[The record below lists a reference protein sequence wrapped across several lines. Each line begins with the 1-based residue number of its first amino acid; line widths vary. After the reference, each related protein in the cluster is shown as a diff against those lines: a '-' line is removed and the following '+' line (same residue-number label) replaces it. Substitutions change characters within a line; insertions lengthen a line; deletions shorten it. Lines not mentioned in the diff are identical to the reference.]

1 MTITRNDAEK
11 ASLVTASQSR
21 KFLGDEEAFKGK
33 YSKTVLQTLAFAYR
47 PYRWPL
53 SGLLICGFLGRI
65 LMLGNANLVSWWA
78 DPKSRPAFLTSFTH
92 DQFIQLLSGVTTSG
106 FLLISLY
113 RVCFSRISAQAIS
126 RLYDEVTL
134 RTSRL
139 PMTFFDTQP
148 VGRIVTRFSSDYG
161 NVFRLFGGP
170 LAEFFAIIFDL
181 TSMAF
186 LIWLANPWFLLLF
199 VTVAVLQGLV
209 YKLNQKSLRRE
220 RRELSASRSP
230 SISHFAE
237 SAQGVTSIRVFDRV
251 TTFFDRFDR
260 LNGYYL
266 TRRLRTSNFLYL
278 FSLQMGGLTALLFLS
293 TGILG
298 WYLTA
303 TGQASIGSV
312 GVAFAF
318 IMLSAASIQMFFEW
332 LAAFEE
338 ALTGVERLDDYLR
351 RPLEP
356 GLKLPTTAT
365 FEIGHPKYTNA
376 EEAHTAREKMTLRRA
391 ASVQV
396 SGLRFRYA
404 QDLPWVLDGLS
415 FEIKPG
421 EKVGI
426 VGRTGSGKSSLI
438 QALFRLYKIEEG
450 EIRIEGREASV
461 DRAGNGADLGVYRRS
476 MAYIAQEPTLFRG
489 TLRENLDLL
498 GLYSDTLLIEA
509 LERVELGGWF
519 REQPAG
525 LKTEIEEKGKNLSAG
540 ERQLLCMARCLLQD
554 APIVVMDE
562 ATSAIDPQTEEV
574 LVKATEE
581 FFADR
586 TQIIIAHRL
595 STLIN
600 CDRVLWL
607 KSGKAKMFDRPE
619 VVLPLFR
626 ESELREFDI
635 T

>member
-1 MTITRNDAEK
+1 MSE
-11 ASLVTASQSR
+11 SR
-21 KFLGDEEAFKGK
+21 KFLGDEEAFKGR
-33 YSKTVLQTLAFAYR
+33 YSKTVLETLGFAYK
-47 PYRWPL
+47 PFRWQIA
-53 SGLLICGFLGRI
+53 GLIVCGFAGRV

-78 DPKSRPAFLTSFTH
+78 DPKTRPDWLGAFTH
-92 DQFIQLLSGVTTSG
+92 DDFIKLLATVTTAG

-113 RVCFSRISAQAIS
+113 RVMFSRISAKAIS
-126 RLYDEVTL
+126 SLYDEVTL

-181 TSMAF
+181 TAMAF
-186 LIWLANPWFLLLF
+186 LIGLANPWFLCLF
-199 VTVAVLQGLV
+199 VGVALLQGVV
-209 YKLNQKSLRRE
+209 YKLNQKTLRRE

-251 TTFFDRFDR
+251 TTFFERFDR
-260 LNGYYL
+260 LNYFYL
-266 TRRLRTSNFLYL
+266 NRRMRTSNFLYL

-293 TGILG
+293 TGVLG
-298 WYLTA
+298 WWLVE
-303 TGQASIGSV
+303 TGAASIGSI

-318 IMLSAASIQMFFEW
+318 VMLSAASIQMFFEW

-338 ALTGVERLDDYLR
+338 AMTGVERLNDYLR
-351 RPLEP
+351 RDLEP
-356 GLKLPTTAT
+356 GLKLPTSAK
-365 FEIGHPKYTNA
+365 FDLKQPKHSVDDENKL
-376 EEAHTAREKMTLRRA
+376 ARERMTMRRA
-391 ASVQV
+391 AGVQV
-396 SGLRFRYA
+396 KDLRFRYA
-404 QDLPWVLDGLS
+404 PDLPWVLDGLS

-438 QALFRLYKIEEG
+438 QALFRLYKIDEG
-450 EIRIEGREASV
+450 DIRIEGQQASV
-461 DRAGNGADLGVYRRS
+461 ETAPSGSVSIPPNGADLSVYRRS

-498 GLYSDTLLIEA
+498 GLYSDTLLIES

-519 REQPAG
+519 REQASG

-607 KSGKAKMFDRPE
+607 KAGKAKMFDRPE

-626 ESELREFDI
+626 EAELREF
-635 T
+635 TVG

>member
-1 MTITRNDAEK
+1 M
-11 ASLVTASQSR
+11 
-21 KFLGDEEAFKGK
+21 
-33 YSKTVLQTLAFAYR
+33 LA
-47 PYRWPL
+47 
-53 SGLLICGFLGRI
+53 
-65 LMLGNANLVSWWA
+65 NANLVSMWA
-78 DPKSRPAFLTSFTH
+78 DPKIRPAWLADFTS
-92 DQFIQLLSGVTTSG
+92 DQFVLLLSGVTLAG
-106 FLLISLY
+106 FIMISLY
-113 RVCFSRISAQAIS
+113 RVAFSRISAKAIS
-126 RLYDEVTL
+126 QLYDEVTL

-139 PMTFFDTQP
+139 SMTFFDTQP

-181 TSMAF
+181 VSMAILIGFANVYF
-186 LIWLANPWFLLLF
+186 LALFLF
-199 VTVAVLQGLV
+199 VALIQGLV
-209 YKLNQKSLRRE
+209 YKLNQPALRRE
-220 RRELSASRSP
+220 RRALSASRSP

-251 TTFFDRFDR
+251 TTFFDRFENLNR
-260 LNGYYL
+260 LYL
-266 TRRLRTSNFLYL
+266 ERRMRTSNFLYL
-278 FSLQMGGLTALLFLS
+278 FSLQMGGLTAALFLA

-298 WYLTA
+298 WWLVD
-303 TGQASIGSV
+303 TGQASVASV

-332 LAAFEE
+332 MAQFEE
-338 ALTGVERLDDYLR
+338 AMTGVERLDEYLR
-351 RPLEP
+351 RDLEP
-356 GLKLPTTAT
+356 GLKLPTTAK
-365 FEIGHPKYTNA
+365 FELGHPRYSVDD
-376 EEAHTAREKMTLRRA
+376 ESRLSRERMTLRRA
-391 ASVQV
+391 ASVHV
-396 SGLRFRYA
+396 KDLRFRYA
-404 QDLPWVLDGLS
+404 EDLPWVLDGVT
-415 FEIKPG
+415 FEIKAG

-438 QALFRLYKIEEG
+438 QALFRLYKIEQG
-450 EIRIEGREASV
+450 EIRIEGQPAAVSGKSEV
-461 DRAGNGADLGVYRRS
+461 NGVPNEGADLSVYRRS

-489 TLRENLDLL
+489 SLRENLDLL

-509 LERVELGGWF
+509 LERVELGSWF
-519 REQPAG
+519 REQHAG

-595 STLIN
+595 STLIH

-607 KSGKAKMFDRPE
+607 KAGTVKMFDRPE

-626 ESELREFDI
+626 EAELREF
-635 T
+635 TVS

>member
-1 MTITRNDAEK
+1 MK
-11 ASLVTASQSR
+11 SR
-21 KFLGDEEAFKGK
+21 KFIGDEEQFKGR
-33 YSKTVLQTLAFAYR
+33 YSRNVVRTLKLAYGPVR
-47 PYRWPL
+47 YKIL
-53 SGLLICGFLGRI
+53 GLLACGFVGRL
-65 LMLGNANLVSWWA
+65 LMLGNANLVSLWA
-78 DPKSRPAFLTSFTH
+78 DPKIRPFWMQSFSNEQFLY
-92 DQFIQLLSGVTTSG
+92 LLGAVTLAG

-113 RVCFSRISAQAIS
+113 RMMFSRLSARVISG
-126 RLYDEVTL
+126 LYDEVTL

-181 TSMAF
+181 ISMSI
-186 LIWLANPWFLLLF
+186 LIGLANPWFLLLF
-199 VTVAVLQGLV
+199 LIIGGLQGLV
-209 YKLNQKSLRRE
+209 YKLNQNALRRE
-220 RRELSASRSP
+220 RRELAASRSP

-251 TTFFDRFDR
+251 ATFFDRFQD
-260 LNGYYL
+260 LNLYYL
-266 TRRLRTSNFLYL
+266 GRRFRTSNYLYL
-278 FSLQMGGLTALLFLS
+278 FSLQMGALTSLLFIA

-298 WYLTA
+298 WWLVETNRA
-303 TGQASIGSV
+303 AIASV

-332 LAAFEE
+332 MAQFEE
-338 ALTGVERLDDYLR
+338 AMTGVERLDDYLR
-351 RPLEP
+351 RDLEP
-356 GLKLPTTAT
+356 GLRLPATAA
-365 FEIGHPKYTNA
+365 FDLGHPRYAA
-376 EEAHTAREKMTLRRA
+376 EDEAKLAREKLTLRKA
-391 ASVQV
+391 ASVEV
-396 SGLRFRYA
+396 KNLRFRYA
-404 QDLPWVLDGLS
+404 PDLPWVLNGVS
-415 FEIKPG
+415 FEIRAG

-438 QALFRLYKIEEG
+438 QALFRLYKIDEG
-450 EIRIEGREASV
+450 EIRIEGHEACVTEKTSLGEAQ
-461 DRAGNGADLGVYRRS
+461 DGMDLGVYRRS
-476 MAYIAQEPTLFRG
+476 MSYIAQEPTLFRG

-498 GLYSDTLLIEA
+498 GLYSDTLLIES

-595 STLIN
+595 STLIH

-607 KSGKAKMFDRPE
+607 KGGVVKMYDHPR

-626 ESELREFDI
+626 EAELREFES

>member
-1 MTITRNDAEK
+1 MTAAKTESTSK
-11 ASLVTASQSR
+11 TR
-21 KFLGDEEAFKGK
+21 KFLGEEEEFKGK
-33 YSKTVLQTLAFAYR
+33 YSRTVLQTLGFAYR
-47 PYRWPL
+47 PYKWRITAL
-53 SGLLICGFLGRI
+53 MAFGFVGRI

-78 DPKSRPAFLTSFTH
+78 DPKSRPAWLTSFNH
-92 DQFIQLLSGVTTSG
+92 EEFVQLLTLVTVAG
-106 FLLISLY
+106 FILISLY
-113 RVCFSRISAQAIS
+113 RVYFSRLSAQAIS
-126 RLYDEVTL
+126 HLYDEVTL

-139 PMTFFDTQP
+139 AMTFFDTQP

-181 TSMAF
+181 IAMTI
-186 LIWLANPWFLLLF
+186 LIGLANPLFLVLF
-199 VTVAVLQGLV
+199 VCVAGLQGVV

-251 TTFFDRFDR
+251 TTFFERFDR
-260 LNGYYL
+260 LNSHYL
-266 TRRLRTSNFLYL
+266 GRRMRTTNFLYW
-278 FSLQMGGLTALLFLS
+278 FSLQMGALTAFLFVS

-298 WYLTA
+298 WYLVDA
-303 TGQASIGSV
+303 GQASIGSV

-338 ALTGVERLDDYLR
+338 AMTGVERLNDYLR
-351 RPLEP
+351 RDLEP
-356 GLKLPTTAT
+356 GLKLPSTAA
-365 FEIGHPKYTNA
+365 FELGHPKYSRA
-376 EEAHTAREKMTLRRA
+376 EETKLSHEKLTLRRA
-391 ASVQV
+391 AGLQV
-396 SGLRFRYA
+396 KDLRFRYA
-404 QDLPWVLDGLS
+404 PDLPWVLDGLS

-461 DRAGNGADLGVYRRS
+461 DQGPDGADLGVYRRS

-498 GLYSDTLLIEA
+498 ELYSDTLLIES
-509 LERVELGGWF
+509 LERVELGSWF

-595 STLIN
+595 STLIH

-626 ESELREFDI
+626 EAELREFNV

>member
-1 MTITRNDAEK
+1 MSEAK
-11 ASLVTASQSR
+11 PPPSQTR
-21 KFLGDEEAFKGK
+21 KFLGDEEAFRGR
-33 YSKTVLQTLAFAYR
+33 YSSTVLETLGFAYK
-47 PYRWPL
+47 PYRFRII
-53 SGLLICGFLGRI
+53 GLMICGFLGRI

-78 DPKSRPAFLTSFTH
+78 DPKARPSWFATFEHDDFIKLLAF
-92 DQFIQLLSGVTTSG
+92 VTTAG
-106 FLLISLY
+106 FFLISIY
-113 RVCFSRISAQAIS
+113 RIAFSRLSARAIS
-126 RLYDEVTL
+126 SLYDEVTL

-170 LAEFFAIIFDL
+170 LAEFFGIIFDL
-181 TSMAF
+181 VAMAI
-186 LIWLANPWFLLLF
+186 LIGLANPWFLALF
-199 VTVAVLQGLV
+199 VGVALLQALV
-209 YKLNQKSLRRE
+209 YKLNQKTLRRE

-237 SAQGVTSIRVFDRV
+237 SAQGVTSIRVFDRL
-251 TTFFDRFDR
+251 TTFFERFDR
-260 LNGYYL
+260 LNRYYL
-266 TRRLRTSNFLYL
+266 NRRMRTSNYLYL
-278 FSLQMGGLTALLFLS
+278 FSLQMGALTAVLFLS
-293 TGILG
+293 TGALG
-298 WYLTA
+298 WYLVEN
-303 TGQASIGSV
+303 GKASIGSV

-338 ALTGVERLDDYLR
+338 AMTGVERLNDYLR
-351 RPLEP
+351 RELEP
-356 GLKLPTTAT
+356 GLKLPTTAQ
-365 FEIGHPKYTNA
+365 FELKQPKYT
-376 EEAHTAREKMTLRRA
+376 ETDEKKLAHEKMTLKRA
-391 ASVQV
+391 AGVLV
-396 SGLRFRYA
+396 KDLRFRYA
-404 QDLPWVLDGLS
+404 DDLPWVLDGLS
-415 FEIKPG
+415 FEIKAG

-438 QALFRLYKIEEG
+438 QALFRLYKISEG
-450 EIRIEGREASV
+450 EIRIEGQQACVDQTAS
-461 DRAGNGADLGVYRRS
+461 GADLVVYRRS

-498 GLYSDTLLIEA
+498 GIYSDTLLIES
-509 LERVELGGWF
+509 LERVELGPWF
-519 REQPAG
+519 REQAYG

-607 KSGKAKMFDRPE
+607 KAGKAKMFDRPE

-626 ESELREFDI
+626 EAELREF
-635 T
+635 TVT

>member
-1 MTITRNDAEK
+1 MTTEPSK
-11 ASLVTASQSR
+11 TR
-21 KFLGDEEAFKGK
+21 KFLGDEEQFKGR
-33 YSKTVLQTLAFAYR
+33 YSKNVLATLGLAYK
-47 PYRWPL
+47 PYRFRIA
-53 SGLLICGFLGRI
+53 GLLVCGFAGRL
-65 LMLGNANLVSWWA
+65 LMLANANLISMWA
-78 DPKSRPAFLTSFTH
+78 DPNIRPSWMAGFTNESFVWLLFSVTMGGFLT
-92 DQFIQLLSGVTTSG
+92 
-106 FLLISLY
+106 ISVY
-113 RVCFSRISAQAIS
+113 RVGFSRLSAQAIS
-126 RLYDEVTL
+126 HLYDEVTL

-139 PMTFFDTQP
+139 SMTFFDTQP

-170 LAEFFAIIFDL
+170 LSEFFAIIFDL
-181 TSMAF
+181 VSMGI
-186 LIWLANPWFLLLF
+186 LIGFANPYFLALF
-199 VTVAVLQGLV
+199 IGVALLQGV
-209 YKLNQKSLRRE
+209 IYKLNQKTLRRE
-220 RRELSASRSP
+220 RRALSASRSP

-251 TTFFDRFDR
+251 TTFFDRFED
-260 LNGYYL
+260 LNLMYL
-266 TRRLRTSNFLYL
+266 GRRLRTSNFLYL

-298 WYLTA
+298 WWLVD
-303 TGQASIGSV
+303 TGQTSVVAV

-332 LAAFEE
+332 MAQFEE
-338 ALTGVERLDDYLR
+338 AMTGVERLDEYLR
-351 RPLEP
+351 RDLEP
-356 GLKLPTTAT
+356 GLKLPSSAMY
-365 FEIGHPKYTNA
+365 ELGHPRYSVDD
-376 EEAHTAREKMTLRRA
+376 EAQLSRERMTLRRA

-396 SGLRFRYA
+396 KDLRFRYA
-404 QDLPWVLDGLS
+404 EDLPWVLDGVN
-415 FEIKPG
+415 FEIKAG

-438 QALFRLYKIEEG
+438 QALFRLYKIDHG
-450 EIRIEGREASV
+450 EIRIEGQQAAVPGKSGLTE
-461 DRAGNGADLGVYRRS
+461 GADLSVYRRS

-498 GLYSDTLLIEA
+498 GFYSDTLLIEA
-509 LERVELGGWF
+509 LERVELGAWF
-519 REQPAG
+519 REQYAG

-595 STLIN
+595 STLIH

-607 KSGKAKMFDRPE
+607 KNGSVKMFDKPE

-626 ESELREFDI
+626 EADLREFSI
-635 T
+635 S